1 MPPSYSTFRDI
12 QLLTPP
18 ESVKDLQNL
27 LHIWFNNKKHSSN
40 QREKALTSFAKE
52 KRQHERQSGD
62 VTCWFCG
69 KKGHRKSQCKD
80 RLERIRQ
87 LDQESEYAPP
97 PRRTNARL
105 TRRKQTNSA
114 SKASENRMRRHY
126 AITACEVV
134 ENRADLEPKKPERKK
149 SFRTASLC
157 AKNICD
163 WRNISSHLTQ
173 NTPRIIM
180 ERCSEI
186 PDTKDS
192 EIERKVG
199 KQKPRNRNWNEIE
212 SASHACGAA
221 TYSNIDPGT
230 R

>member
-1 MPPSYSTFRDI
+1 MKDHDDPDVFIGKYLDIVSSLKDGGYHLPEDDQILELLDKLPSSYSTFRDI

-40 QREKALTSFAKE
+40 QREKALTSFEKE

-80 RLERIRQ
+80 RLEKIRQ

-97 PRRTNARL
+97 PRRTNARQ
-105 TRRKQTNSA
+105 TRQKQTSSA

-126 AITACEVV
+126 AITAREVI
-134 ENRADLEPKKPERKK
+134 ENRIDLEPKKSGRKK
-149 SFRTASLC
+149 SFRAVSLC

-163 WRNISSHLTQ
+163 
-173 NTPRIIM
+173 
-180 ERCSEI
+180 
-186 PDTKDS
+186 
-192 EIERKVG
+192 
-199 KQKPRNRNWNEIE
+199 
-212 SASHACGAA
+212 
-221 TYSNIDPGT
+221 
-230 R
+230 